1 MPKPITE
8 PHKLLDSLKKTFKLD
23 SDKELSEFLDM
34 PPSAISKVRIGN
46 NGPSAYFILKV
57 HKATKWPVERI
68 EFLCPEIQ
76 EHRP

>member
-1 MPKPITE
+1 MPKPTTE
-8 PHKLLDSLKKTFKLD
+8 SHALLDALKQAFKLD

-46 NGPSAYFILKV
+46 NGPSAFFILKV

-68 EFLCPEIQ
+68 EFLCPEIH
-76 EHRP
+76 E